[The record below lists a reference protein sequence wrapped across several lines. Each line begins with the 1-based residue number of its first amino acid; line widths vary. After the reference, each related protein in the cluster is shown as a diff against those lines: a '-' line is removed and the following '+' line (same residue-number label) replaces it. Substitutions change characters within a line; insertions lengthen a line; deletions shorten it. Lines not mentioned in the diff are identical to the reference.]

1 MSFITSA
8 GEGMR
13 AHQWPGIDPCMGQPL
28 FPAAPG
34 GVLSASNG
42 GGGDTHTHRG
52 ERISLGR
59 EVLTFSR
66 LYPFVE
72 QRNIGNKSEVF
83 IFILIV

>member
-34 GVLSASNG
+34 GVLSAVIG
-42 GGGDTHTHRG
+42 RRTHTEG
-52 ERISLGR
+52 G
-59 EVLTFSR
+59 
-66 LYPFVE
+66 
-72 QRNIGNKSEVF
+72 QD
-83 IFILIV
+83 